1 MTTLTLD
8 EISQLRTQLAD
19 YPEAIEALQFIEDCD
34 GDVADAALSLALK
47 AGLEPDTNETW
58 LASYAKRFRH
68 VACQEQ
74 FRKPLAA
81 QQVVGLIN
89 HLTQETSCPGLLAA
103 PVALY
108 VAKVGVDDFCYTFD
122 NSRVGS
128 PSKG

>member
-1 MTTLTLD
+1 MLIAMTILTAE
-8 EISQLRTQLAD
+8 EITQLKNQLAD
-19 YPEAIEALQFIEDCD
+19 YPDATDALQAIEDCD

-74 FRKPLAA
+74 FRQSLTEHH
-81 QQVVGLIN
+81 VVGLIS
-89 HLTQETSCPGLLAA
+89 HLTEETTCPALLAA

-108 VAKVGVDDFCYTFD
+108 VAKTGVADFCYSFD
-122 NSRVGS
+122 NSRV
-128 PSKG
+128 

>member
-1 MTTLTLD
+1 MTILTPD
-8 EISQLRTQLAD
+8 EISLLQKQLAD
-19 YPEAIEALQFIEDCD
+19 YPEAIAALQAIEDCD

-74 FRKPLAA
+74 FRQPLAN
-81 QQVVGLIN
+81 QQVVGLIS

-108 VAKVGVDDFCYTFD
+108 VAKEGVETFCYTFD
-122 NSRVGS
+122 NSRV
-128 PSKG
+128 